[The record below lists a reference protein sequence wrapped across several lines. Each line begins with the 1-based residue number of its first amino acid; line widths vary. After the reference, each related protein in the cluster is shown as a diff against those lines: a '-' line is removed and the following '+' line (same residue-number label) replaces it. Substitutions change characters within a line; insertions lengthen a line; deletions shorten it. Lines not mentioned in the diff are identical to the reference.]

1 MRQIHMKLF
10 NQLLLVFFGL
20 LAAGAD
26 AAETPPLLKNPRP
39 LFDGATLANWEGDA
53 KLWRVQDGCLTGGS
67 LTQTVTHNDFLAS
80 VRDFTNFII
89 RLQIKLTGSNG
100 FINSG
105 FQIRSQRVPNNSEMA
120 GYQCDYGEPNWYAAI
135 YDESRRNKVMSPSDM
150 KALRPVL
157 KLNDWNEYVIRADG
171 PRITTWIN
179 GVMGTDYTEADPNIP
194 DWGKFGI
201 QVHAGGMALVQAR
214 EVLIQEL
221 PPISPGKVFRGAPEP
236 RKGAKASPLLPEEEQ
251 ASFTLAPGFEIQLIA
266 SEDMTAGV
274 GKFVEVGW

>member
-1 MRQIHMKLF
+1 M
-10 NQLLLVFFGL
+10 
-20 LAAGAD
+20 AA
-26 AAETPPLLKNPRP
+26 
-39 LFDGATLANWEGDA
+39 
-53 KLWRVQDGCLTGGS
+53 
-67 LTQTVTHNDFLAS
+67 
-80 VRDFTNFII
+80 
-89 RLQIKLTGSNG
+89 
-100 FINSG
+100 
-105 FQIRSQRVPNNSEMA
+105 
-120 GYQCDYGEPNWYAAI
+120 
-135 YDESRRNKVMSPSDM
+135 SDM
-150 KALRPVL
+150 KALGPVI
-157 KLNDWNEYVIRADG
+157 KRDDWNEYVIRADG
-171 PRITTWIN
+171 SRITTWLN

-274 GKFVEVGW
+274 GKFVAVDWDAHGNLWTMSALEYPVDANESPAVAKELYASKAKDKVLVYDRDSKSPTGYASKP